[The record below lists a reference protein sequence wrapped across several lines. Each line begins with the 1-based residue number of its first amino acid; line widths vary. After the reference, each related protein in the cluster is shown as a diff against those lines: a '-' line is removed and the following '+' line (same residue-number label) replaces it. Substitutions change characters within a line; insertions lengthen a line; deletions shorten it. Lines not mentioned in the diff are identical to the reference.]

1 MGPERMA
8 EMDCKVRE
16 RLEAALNE
24 ALNHRQELD
33 KKRRAAMSEA
43 DPKFGQFKAD
53 IKEATVV
60 VNRAQN
66 TLQEHRDTCKICM
79 DEA

>member
-8 EMDCKVRE
+8 EMDCSVRQQ
-16 RLEAALNE
+16 LEAALNE
-24 ALNHRQELD
+24 ALNYRQELD
-33 KKRRAAMSEA
+33 KKHRAAISEA

-66 TLQEHRDTCKICM
+66 TLQEHRDTCKICL